1 MNKSNIT
8 FKTEIQESQI
18 RSILEKNYPNIIT
31 DYFEL
36 QRGWLARA
44 YQTFNDLDKYFILIS
59 IVAKTFNAYKDY
71 FIKLSFDEF
80 YNQKEYEL
88 KKFNIVDIAKQ
99 LHISKETARRK
110 ILELE
115 KQGIIKKDKKNLSIQ
130 RGVYELQKPTDSIVA
145 ISRFLS
151 SISKKLKEAKI
162 IDNHVETNDFV
173 ELIKKN
179 YTVCWN
185 VFLNFQILVLTDAKA
200 KFFGDYETFQC
211 FGMIIYNSNLHL
223 NQKLKG
229 MKNYEEIE
237 NLQSRISANLADE
250 LAGLTESIGLNAM
263 TVSDLTGIPRPTV
276 IRKLNKLVKTK
287 FIVKG
292 KNNLYSVAASQSMKN
307 MDSYR
312 KMNVGRI
319 ASMITNMFNSARMI
333 GGKN

>member
-8 FKTEIQESQI
+8 FKTEVQESQI
-18 RSILEKNYPNIIT
+18 RSILDKNYPNIIT
-31 DYFEL
+31 EYFEL

-59 IVAKTFNAYKDY
+59 IVSKTFNAYKDY
-71 FIKLSFDEF
+71 FIKLSYDEF

-237 NLQSRISANLADE
+237 NLQSRISASLADE
-250 LAGLTESIGLNAM
+250 LAALTESVGLNAM

-292 KNNLYSVAASQSMKN
+292 KNNLYSIAASQSMKN

-319 ASMITNMFNSARMI
+319 ANMITNMFNSALMI
-333 GGKN
+333 SGKN

>member
-8 FKTEIQESQI
+8 FKTEVQESQI
-18 RSILEKNYPNIIT
+18 RSILDKNYPNIIT
-31 DYFEL
+31 EYYEL

-59 IVAKTFNAYKDY
+59 IITKTFNAYKDY

-115 KQGIIKKDKKNLSIQ
+115 KHGIIKKDKKNLSIQ

-151 SISKKLKEAKI
+151 SFSKKLKEAKI
-162 IDNHVETNDFV
+162 VDNHVETNEFV

-185 VFLNFQILVLTDAKA
+185 VFLNFQILVFTDAKA

-237 NLQSRISANLADE
+237 NLQSRISASLADE
-250 LAGLTESIGLNAM
+250 LAGLTESVGLNAM

-276 IRKLNKLVKTK
+276 IRKLNKLVKNK

-292 KNNLYSVAASQSMKN
+292 KNNLYSVAASPSMKN
-307 MDSYR
+307 MDTYR
-312 KMNVGRI
+312 KMNAGRI
-319 ASMITNMFNSARMI
+319 ANMITNMFNSARMI
-333 GGKN
+333 SGKN

>member
-8 FKTEIQESQI
+8 FKTEVQESQI
-18 RSILEKNYPNIIT
+18 RSILEKNYPNVIT
-31 DYFEL
+31 DYYEL

-71 FIKLSFDEF
+71 FIKLSYDEF

-151 SISKKLKEAKI
+151 SISKKLKETKI
-162 IDNHVETNDFV
+162 IDNHIETNDFV

-200 KFFGDYETFQC
+200 KFFDDYETFQC

-237 NLQSRISANLADE
+237 NLQSRISASLADE
-250 LAGLTESIGLNAM
+250 LAALTESIGLNAM

-292 KNNLYSVAASQSMKN
+292 KNNLYSIAASQSMKN
-307 MDSYR
+307 MDAFR

-333 GGKN
+333 SGKN

>member
-1 MNKSNIT
+1 MC
-8 FKTEIQESQI
+8 I
-18 RSILEKNYPNIIT
+18 R
-31 DYFEL
+31 D
-36 QRGWLARA
+36 R
-44 YQTFNDLDKYFILIS
+44 
-59 IVAKTFNAYKDY
+59 
-71 FIKLSFDEF
+71 
-80 YNQKEYEL
+80 
-88 KKFNIVDIAKQ
+88 FNIVDIAKQ

-237 NLQSRISANLADE
+237 NLQSRISASLADE
-250 LAGLTESIGLNAM
+250 LAALTESVGLNAM

-292 KNNLYSVAASQSMKN
+292 KNNLYSIAASQSMKN

-319 ASMITNMFNSARMI
+319 ANMITNMFNSALMI
-333 GGKN
+333 SGKN

>member
-59 IVAKTFNAYKDY
+59 IVTKTFNAYKDY
-71 FIKLSFDEF
+71 FIKLSYDEF

-237 NLQSRISANLADE
+237 NLQSRISASLADE
-250 LAGLTESIGLNAM
+250 LAGLTESVGLNAM

-292 KNNLYSVAASQSMKN
+292 KNNLYSIAASQSMKN

-333 GGKN
+333 SGKN

>member
-8 FKTEIQESQI
+8 FKTEVQESQI
-18 RSILEKNYPNIIT
+18 RSILDKNYPNIIT
-31 DYFEL
+31 EYFEL

-59 IVAKTFNAYKDY
+59 IVSKTFNAYKDY
-71 FIKLSFDEF
+71 FIKLSYDEF

-162 IDNHVETNDFV
+162 IDNHVETNDFI

-237 NLQSRISANLADE
+237 NLQSRISASLADE
-250 LAGLTESIGLNAM
+250 LAGLTESVGLNAM

-292 KNNLYSVAASQSMKN
+292 KNNLYSIAASQSMKN

-319 ASMITNMFNSARMI
+319 ANMITNMFNSARMI
-333 GGKN
+333 SGKN

>member
-8 FKTEIQESQI
+8 FKTEVQESQI

-31 DYFEL
+31 EYFEL

-59 IVAKTFNAYKDY
+59 IVSKTFNAYKDY
-71 FIKLSFDEF
+71 FIKLSYDEF

-237 NLQSRISANLADE
+237 NLQSRISASLADE
-250 LAGLTESIGLNAM
+250 LAGLTESVGLNAM

-292 KNNLYSVAASQSMKN
+292 KNNLYSIAASQSMKN

-333 GGKN
+333 SGKN

>member
-8 FKTEIQESQI
+8 FKTEVQESQI
-18 RSILEKNYPNIIT
+18 RSILDKNYPNIIT
-31 DYFEL
+31 EYFEL

-59 IVAKTFNAYKDY
+59 IVSKTFNAYKDY
-71 FIKLSFDEF
+71 FIKLSYDEF

-162 IDNHVETNDFV
+162 IDNHVETNDFI

-237 NLQSRISANLADE
+237 NLQSRISASLADE
-250 LAGLTESIGLNAM
+250 LAGLTESVGLNAM

-292 KNNLYSVAASQSMKN
+292 KNNLYSIAASQSMKN

-319 ASMITNMFNSARMI
+319 ANMITNMFNSALMI
-333 GGKN
+333 SGKN

>member
-8 FKTEIQESQI
+8 FKTEVQESQI

-31 DYFEL
+31 EYFEL

-59 IVAKTFNAYKDY
+59 IVSKTFNAYKDY
-71 FIKLSFDEF
+71 FIKLSYDEF

-237 NLQSRISANLADE
+237 NLQSRISASLADE
-250 LAGLTESIGLNAM
+250 LAGLTESVGLNAM

-292 KNNLYSVAASQSMKN
+292 KNNLYSIAASQSMKN

-319 ASMITNMFNSARMI
+319 ANMITNMFNSALMI
-333 GGKN
+333 SGKN

>member
-8 FKTEIQESQI
+8 FKTEVQESQI
-18 RSILEKNYPNIIT
+18 RSILDKNYPNIIT
-31 DYFEL
+31 EYFEL

-59 IVAKTFNAYKDY
+59 IVSKTFNAYKDY

-162 IDNHVETNDFV
+162 IDNHVETNDFI

-237 NLQSRISANLADE
+237 NLQSRISASLADE
-250 LAGLTESIGLNAM
+250 LAGLTESVGLNAM

-292 KNNLYSVAASQSMKN
+292 KNNLYSIAASQSMKN

-319 ASMITNMFNSARMI
+319 ANMITNMFNSALMI
-333 GGKN
+333 SGKN